1 MPGPPPDSRA
11 ASLPSAQLKK
21 HQFFGKRY
29 FQGADGEVAGGLPMA
44 SSHFSRYLVTSLILS
59 LFSLT

>member
-29 FQGADGEVAGGLPMA
+29 FQGADGELLLPPAGLRRTTGVRSFHAM
-44 SSHFSRYLVTSLILS
+44 VT
-59 LFSLT
+59 